1 MHCQIFYLSLHQQKR
16 KDMKLLELYTSS
28 EYSNSDEP
36 IVINTDNIVSIK
48 PIDAFICVF
57 VCNKDTSCY
66 ESRNNIYRILKTYSD
81 CSYTSNDDS
90 EIEVFEFYK
99 DESGMFCNAVTEVE
113 EYFNEHPLYE
123 KETYAYKI
131 HYLITLT
138 NNERYVVS
146 DEFYENNFKKRVKS
160 IKQ

>member
-1 MHCQIFYLSLHQQKR
+1 
-16 KDMKLLELYTSS
+16 MKLIELYTTS
-28 EYSNSDEP
+28 EYSKSDEP

-48 PIDAFICVF
+48 PIDVFMCVF
-57 VCNKDTSCY
+57 VCNETTLCY
-66 ESRNNIYRILKTYSD
+66 KIHDNIHHILKTYSD

-131 HYLITLT
+131 HYLITLS
-138 NNERYVVS
+138 NNERYAVS

>member
-1 MHCQIFYLSLHQQKR
+1 
-16 KDMKLLELYTSS
+16 MKLLELYTSS

-48 PIDAFICVF
+48 PIDVFICVF
-57 VCNKDTSCY
+57 VCNKDTLSY
-66 ESRNNIYRILKTYSD
+66 EWCNNLYRILRTYSD
-81 CSYTSNDDS
+81 CSYTSNDDG

-99 DESGMFCNAVTEVE
+99 NDSGVFHNAVGEVE
-113 EYFNEHPLYE
+113 KYFNEHQLHE

-146 DEFYENNFKKRVKS
+146 DEFYKNNFKKRVKS
-160 IKQ
+160 IKE

>member
-1 MHCQIFYLSLHQQKR
+1 
-16 KDMKLLELYTSS
+16 MKLLELYTSS

-48 PIDAFICVF
+48 PIDVFMCVM
-57 VCNKDTSCY
+57 VCNKNTSCY
-66 ESRNNIYRILKTYSD
+66 ESHNNIYRILKTYSD
-81 CSYTSNDDS
+81 CSYTSNDDG

-131 HYLITLT
+131 HYLITLS

>member
-1 MHCQIFYLSLHQQKR
+1 
-16 KDMKLLELYTSS
+16 MKLIELYTSS

-36 IVINTDNIVSIK
+36 IVINIDNIVSIK

-57 VCNKDTSCY
+57 VCNKDTSSY

-81 CSYTSNDDS
+81 CSYTSNDDG

-99 DESGMFCNAVTEVE
+99 NDSGVFCNAVGEVE
-113 EYFNEHPLYE
+113 KYFNEHQLHE
-123 KETYAYKI
+123 KETYVYKI
-131 HYLITLT
+131 HYLITLI

-160 IKQ
+160 IKE

>member
-1 MHCQIFYLSLHQQKR
+1 
-16 KDMKLLELYTSS
+16 MKLLELYTSS

-57 VCNKDTSCY
+57 VCNKDTLSY

-99 DESGMFCNAVTEVE
+99 DENGMFCNAVTEVE
-113 EYFNEHPLYE
+113 KYFNEHQLHE
-123 KETYAYKI
+123 KDTYAYKI
-131 HYLITLT
+131 YYLITLV

-146 DEFYENNFKKRVKS
+146 DEFYENNFKKRVKT

>member
-1 MHCQIFYLSLHQQKR
+1 
-16 KDMKLLELYTSS
+16 MKLLELYTSS

-48 PIDAFICVF
+48 PIDVFICVF
-57 VCNKDTSCY
+57 VCNKDTSSY

-113 EYFNEHPLYE
+113 EYFNEYPLYE
-123 KETYAYKI
+123 KESYAYKI
-131 HYLITLT
+131 NYLITLI

-146 DEFYENNFKKRVKS
+146 DKFYENNFKKKVKS
-160 IKQ
+160 IKE

>member
-1 MHCQIFYLSLHQQKR
+1 
-16 KDMKLLELYTSS
+16 MKLLELYNTSS
-28 EYSNSDEP
+28 EYSNSAEP

-48 PIDAFICVF
+48 PIDVFICML
-57 VCNKDTSCY
+57 VCNENTLCY
-66 ESRNNIYRILKTYSD
+66 ESRYKIYRIVKTYSD
-81 CSYTSNDDS
+81 CSYTSKDDR

-99 DESGMFCNAVTEVE
+99 DDSGIFCNSVSEVE
-113 EYFNEHPLYE
+113 EYFNEHQLNE
-123 KETYAYKI
+123 KETYTYKI

-146 DEFYENNFKKRVKS
+146 DEFYENNFKKKVKL

>member
-1 MHCQIFYLSLHQQKR
+1 
-16 KDMKLLELYTSS
+16 MKLIELYTSS

-36 IVINTDNIVSIK
+36 IVINIDNIVSIK

-57 VCNKDTSCY
+57 VCNEVTSCF

-81 CSYTSNDDS
+81 CSYTSNDDG

-160 IKQ
+160 IKE

>member
-1 MHCQIFYLSLHQQKR
+1 
-16 KDMKLLELYTSS
+16 MKLLELYTSS

-36 IVINTDNIVSIK
+36 IVINIDNIVSIK
-48 PIDAFICVF
+48 PIDVFMCVF
-57 VCNKDTSCY
+57 VCNETTLCY
-66 ESRNNIYRILKTYSD
+66 NIHDNIYHILKTYSD

-99 DESGMFCNAVTEVE
+99 DENGMFYNGVSEIE
-113 EYFNEHPLYE
+113 EYFNEQRLNE

-131 HYLITLT
+131 EYLITLT

-146 DEFYENNFKKRVKS
+146 DEFYKNNFKKKVKS
-160 IKQ
+160 TKE

>member
-1 MHCQIFYLSLHQQKR
+1 
-16 KDMKLLELYTSS
+16 MKLLELYTSS

-36 IVINTDNIVSIK
+36 IVINIDNIVSIK
-48 PIDAFICVF
+48 PIDVFMCVF
-57 VCNKDTSCY
+57 VCNETTLCY
-66 ESRNNIYRILKTYSD
+66 ESHNNIHSILKTYSD

-99 DESGMFCNAVTEVE
+99 DENGMFYNSVSEVE
-113 EYFNEHPLYE
+113 EYFNEHRLNE

-131 HYLITLT
+131 EYLITLT

-146 DEFYENNFKKRVKS
+146 DQFYENNFKKKVKS

>member
-1 MHCQIFYLSLHQQKR
+1 
-16 KDMKLLELYTSS
+16 MKLLELYTTS
-28 EYSNSDEP
+28 EYSKSDEP

-48 PIDAFICVF
+48 PIDVFMCVF
-57 VCNKDTSCY
+57 VCNKDTLSY
-66 ESRNNIYRILKTYSD
+66 EWRKNIYRILRTYSD

-99 DESGMFCNAVTEVE
+99 DDSGVFCNAVAEVE
-113 EYFNEHPLYE
+113 KYFNEHQLHE
-123 KETYAYKI
+123 KDTYAYKI

>member
-28 EYSNSDEP
+28 DYSNSDEP

-48 PIDAFICVF
+48 PIDVFICVF
-57 VCNKDTSCY
+57 VCDKDTLSY

-99 DESGMFCNAVTEVE
+99 NENGVFCNAVSEVE

-146 DEFYENNFKKRVKS
+146 DEFYENNFKKRVKT

>member
-1 MHCQIFYLSLHQQKR
+1 
-16 KDMKLLELYTSS
+16 MKLVELYTSS

-48 PIDAFICVF
+48 PIDVFICVF
-57 VCNKDTSCY
+57 VCNKETLSY

-81 CSYTSNDDS
+81 CSYTSNDDG

-99 DESGMFCNAVTEVE
+99 NDSGVFCNAVAEVE
-113 EYFNEHPLYE
+113 KYFNEHQLHE
-123 KETYAYKI
+123 KETYVYKI
-131 HYLITLT
+131 HYLITLV

-146 DEFYENNFKKRVKS
+146 DEFYENNFKKRVKM

>member
-1 MHCQIFYLSLHQQKR
+1 
-16 KDMKLLELYTSS
+16 MKLLELYTSS

-57 VCNKDTSCY
+57 VCNKDILSY
-66 ESRNNIYRILKTYSD
+66 ESRDNIYRILKTYSD
-81 CSYTSNDDS
+81 CSYTFNDDG

-99 DESGMFCNAVTEVE
+99 DENGMFCNNVVSEVE
-113 EYFNEHPLYE
+113 KYFNEHQLHE
-123 KETYAYKI
+123 KDAYAYKI

-146 DEFYENNFKKRVKS
+146 DEFYENNFKKRVKL

>member
-1 MHCQIFYLSLHQQKR
+1 MRLV
-16 KDMKLLELYTSS
+16 ELYTSS

-48 PIDAFICVF
+48 PIDVFMWVF
-57 VCNKDTSCY
+57 VCNEVTSCF

-131 HYLITLT
+131 H
-138 NNERYVVS
+138 
-146 DEFYENNFKKRVKS
+146 
-160 IKQ
+160 

>member
-1 MHCQIFYLSLHQQKR
+1 
-16 KDMKLLELYTSS
+16 MKLLELYTSS

-36 IVINTDNIVSIK
+36 IVINIDNIVSIK
-48 PIDAFICVF
+48 PIDVFICVF
-57 VCNKDTSCY
+57 VCNKDTSSY

-81 CSYTSNDDS
+81 CSYTSNDDR

-99 DESGMFCNAVTEVE
+99 DDSGVFCNAVAEVE
-113 EYFNEHPLYE
+113 KYFNEHQLHE
-123 KETYAYKI
+123 KDAYAYKI

>member
-57 VCNKDTSCY
+57 VCNKDILSY
-66 ESRNNIYRILKTYSD
+66 ERRDNIYRILKTYSD

>member
-1 MHCQIFYLSLHQQKR
+1 
-16 KDMKLLELYTSS
+16 MKLIELYTTS

-48 PIDAFICVF
+48 PIDVFICVF
-57 VCNKDTSCY
+57 VCDKDTLSY

-146 DEFYENNFKKRVKS
+146 DEFYKNNFKKRVKS
-160 IKQ
+160 IKE

>member
-1 MHCQIFYLSLHQQKR
+1 
-16 KDMKLLELYTSS
+16 MKLLELYTSS

-48 PIDAFICVF
+48 PIDVFICVF
-57 VCNKDTSCY
+57 VCNEDTSSY

-81 CSYTSNDDS
+81 CSYTANGDG

-99 DESGMFCNAVTEVE
+99 NDSGMFCNAVTEVE

-123 KETYAYKI
+123 KETYVYKI

>member
-1 MHCQIFYLSLHQQKR
+1 
-16 KDMKLLELYTSS
+16 MKLLELYTSS

-48 PIDAFICVF
+48 PIDVFICVF
-57 VCNKDTSCY
+57 VCNKDTLSY
-66 ESRNNIYRILKTYSD
+66 ESRNNIYRILRTYSD

-99 DESGMFCNAVTEVE
+99 NENGVFCNAVAEVE
-113 EYFNEHPLYE
+113 KYFNEHQLHE
-123 KETYAYKI
+123 KDAYAYKI
-131 HYLITLT
+131 HYLITLI

-146 DEFYENNFKKRVKS
+146 DEFYENNFKKKVKS

>member
-1 MHCQIFYLSLHQQKR
+1 
-16 KDMKLLELYTSS
+16 MKLVELYTSS

-36 IVINTDNIVSIK
+36 IVINIDNIVSIK
-48 PIDAFICVF
+48 PIDVFICVF
-57 VCNKDTSCY
+57 VCNKDTSSY

-81 CSYTSNDDS
+81 CSYTSNDDG

-99 DESGMFCNAVTEVE
+99 DENGMFCNSVSEVE
-113 EYFNEHPLYE
+113 EYFNEHRLNE
-123 KETYAYKI
+123 KESYSYKI
-131 HYLITLT
+131 EYLVTLT

-146 DEFYENNFKKRVKS
+146 DEFYKNNFKKRVKS

>member
-1 MHCQIFYLSLHQQKR
+1 
-16 KDMKLLELYTSS
+16 MKLLELYTSS

-57 VCNKDTSCY
+57 VCNKDTSSY

-99 DESGMFCNAVTEVE
+99 DENGMFCNSVSEVE
-113 EYFNEHPLYE
+113 EYFNEHRLNE
-123 KETYAYKI
+123 KERYAYKI
-131 HYLITLT
+131 DYLITLT
-138 NNERYVVS
+138 NNEKYVVS
-146 DEFYENNFKKRVKS
+146 DDFYENNFKKKVKS
-160 IKQ
+160 IKT

>member
-1 MHCQIFYLSLHQQKR
+1 
-16 KDMKLLELYTSS
+16 MKLLELYTLS

-48 PIDAFICVF
+48 PIDVFICVF
-57 VCNKDTSCY
+57 VCNKDTLSY
-66 ESRNNIYRILKTYSD
+66 EWRNNIYRILKTYSD
-81 CSYTSNDDS
+81 CSYTSNDDN

-99 DESGMFCNAVTEVE
+99 DENGMFCNAVSEVE

-146 DEFYENNFKKRVKS
+146 DEFYKNNFKKRVKS

>member
-1 MHCQIFYLSLHQQKR
+1 
-16 KDMKLLELYTSS
+16 MKLLELYTSS

-48 PIDAFICVF
+48 PIDVFMCVI
-57 VCNKDTSCY
+57 VCNETTLCY
-66 ESRNNIYRILKTYSD
+66 KIHDNIYHILKTYSD

-99 DESGMFCNAVTEVE
+99 DENGMFCNSVSEVE

-131 HYLITLT
+131 HYLITLS

-146 DEFYENNFKKRVKS
+146 DEFYENNFKKRVKL